1 MRAKLVNK
9 QITRTFIAL
18 MLMYSIPLFSQNVGV
33 QELQKF
39 QQLMQDNGGQGQ
51 QQPMQQ
57 PEVSEGKEKMSM
69 TEQEMM
75 LLEEEEEVKR
85 KKPTDLIS
93 RAEPKLLNND
103 IERFGYDLF
112 NKSPTT
118 YAPATDIPISP
129 NYVIGPGDNIEIILF
144 GKQADDFS
152 LQVNREGEI
161 YFPSIGPISVAGLT
175 FVDMKKVLLQ
185 RINNQ
190 LIGVEASI
198 TLGLLKSIQVFVLGD
213 AYQPGTYT
221 ISALSTLTNA
231 LFVSGG
237 VKDQGSLR
245 NIKLNRNGETLV
257 EFDLYD
263 LLLSGDTSKD
273 MRLQSGDVIFI
284 PTLKR
289 SVGIDGEVRRPGIYE
304 LLENDTARNLID
316 YAGGL
321 LPSAHKSSAQIERI
335 HSSDGITLIDIDLN
349 KQDFLNTRLN
359 DGDIVYAYPIS
370 NSVQDVVL
378 ISGYF
383 KRPGFYQWKENL
395 KLSDLI
401 NASSD
406 LLPSV
411 DTNYV
416 LIKREDPFN
425 KRYSAF
431 QVNLEQI
438 LINGDTEK
446 DIKLES
452 RDEIF
457 FFSTEATELNED
469 SIESKKVLR
478 EKIVE
483 LEQEKLQLEL
493 RVVEAT
499 SNALQ
504 TSQARSKLS
513 PEDEMLLK
521 TGKRV
526 QPKLTLLQDLIDEDL
541 EMLVMKDNVVQII
554 RKDGLDAYE
563 KLGFVEVDA
572 DEEMLEEIEDN
583 IAILKGDRQKIITPF
598 VKILERQG
606 RPGSPAKLIRIDGSV
621 LFPGEYPYTPNM
633 SVEDAIF
640 AAGGLMDNTYV
651 NDIEVTKL
659 NLTQKKFISSRRT
672 ISSSNLNS
680 NLAPGDRILVKG
692 ALKIM
697 RSVRIDGEVYFPGEY
712 ILSDNETLTE
722 LIKRAGGLTEEAF
735 MPASFFQRESLRLAQ
750 LKRLKAARKSLQQEL
765 LFQSTR
771 AGDVGASSVD
781 VNEIMQLINMTD
793 DEEEES
799 AGRLVFDLANI
810 LGGTD
815 DDLILENND
824 RIVIPKKPQSVSVI
838 GEVYVPSS
846 HIFQETNTLD
856 DYIKLSG
863 GAKPAAEEDAI
874 YVIKADGSIVIN
886 STGSRFFRAAANN
899 IQPGDTIV
907 IPFTTSTFS
916 GLRATQDVT
925 QILYQL
931 AVAAAAISSFQN

>member
-1 MRAKLVNK
+1 MQVKAINTKIIGGFL
-9 QITRTFIAL
+9 AL
-18 MLMYSIPLFSQNVGV
+18 TAMYCIPSFSQNVGV

-57 PEVSEGKEKMSM
+57 PEVSEGKDQMSM
-69 TEQEMM
+69 TEQEML

-85 KKPTDLIS
+85 KKPIDLIS

-144 GKQADDFS
+144 GKQTDDLS

-161 YFPSIGPISVAGLT
+161 YFPLIGPISVAGLT
-175 FVDMKKVLLQ
+175 FSDMKKVLLQ
-185 RINNQ
+185 RIEKQ

-198 TLGLLKSIQVFVLGD
+198 TLGLLKSIQVFVLGE

-237 VKDQGSLR
+237 VKDNGSLR
-245 NIKLNRNGETLV
+245 NIKLNRNGKTMV

-263 LLLSGDTSKD
+263 LLLKGDTSKD

-284 PTLKR
+284 PTVKR

-304 LLENDTARNLID
+304 LLETDKAQELID

-321 LPSAHKSSAQIERI
+321 LSSAHKSSAQIERV
-335 HSSDGITLIDIDLN
+335 HSSDGITIIDIDLN
-349 KQDFLNTRLN
+349 DKDFLRTRLN

-383 KRPGFYQWKENL
+383 KRPGFYQWKKDL

-401 NASSD
+401 KSSND

-411 DTNYV
+411 DINYV

-425 KRYSAF
+425 KSYSAL
-431 QVNLEQI
+431 QTNLKEI
-438 LINGDTEK
+438 LINQDTEK
-446 DIKLES
+446 DVKLES

-457 FFSTEATELNED
+457 FFSTEATEQND
-469 SIESKKVLR
+469 DDIESKRVLR
-478 EKIVE
+478 EKVVE

-493 RVVEAT
+493 QVVEAT

-504 TSQARSKLS
+504 TSQTRSELS
-513 PEDEMLLK
+513 PEDQMLLN

-526 QPKLTLLQDLIDEDL
+526 QPKLTLLQDLIDKDL
-541 EMLVMKDNVVQII
+541 EMLVIKDNVVQII
-554 RKDGLDAYE
+554 RREGFDAYE
-563 KLGFVEVDA
+563 KQGFIEVDA
-572 DEEMLEEIEDN
+572 DEEMLEEMEN
-583 IAILKGDRQKIITPF
+583 NVAILKGDRQAIIMPF

-621 LFPGEYPYTPNM
+621 LFPGKYPYTPNM
-633 SVEDAIF
+633 SVEDAIS

-651 NDIEVTKL
+651 NDIEITKL
-659 NLTQKKFISSRRT
+659 NLRNKEFISSREN
-672 ISSSNLNS
+672 ISSSNLNI
-680 NLAPGDRILVKG
+680 NIAPGDRILIKG
-692 ALKIM
+692 ALKNM

-735 MPASFFQRESLRLAQ
+735 LPASFFQRESLRLAQ
-750 LKRLKAARKSLQQEL
+750 IKRLKAARKSLQQEL

-793 DEEEES
+793 DEEEGS
-799 AGRLVFDLANI
+799 AGRLVFDLSQI
-810 LGGTD
+810 LEGAD
-815 DDLILENND
+815 DDLMLEDKD

-846 HIFQETNTLD
+846 HIFQNTNTLD

-863 GAKPAAEEDAI
+863 GTKPAAEEDAI
-874 YVIKADGSIVIN
+874 YVIKADGSIVTN
-886 STGSRFFRAAANN
+886 SAQSRFFRAAANN

-925 QILYQL
+925 QIVYQL

>member
-1 MRAKLVNK
+1 MQAKVINTKIIGAFLAL
-9 QITRTFIAL
+9 IA
-18 MLMYSIPLFSQNVGV
+18 MYCIPSFSQNVGV

-57 PEVSEGKEKMSM
+57 PEVSEGKDQMSM
-69 TEQEMM
+69 TEQEM
-75 LLEEEEEVKR
+75 LFLEEEEEVQR
-85 KKPTDLIS
+85 KKPIDLIS

-144 GKQADDFS
+144 GKQADDLS

-175 FVDMKKVLLQ
+175 FSDMKKVLLQ
-185 RINNQ
+185 RIEKQ

-198 TLGLLKSIQVFVLGD
+198 TLGLLKSIQVFVLGE

-221 ISALSTLTNA
+221 ISALSSLTNA
-231 LFVSGG
+231 LFISGG
-237 VKDQGSLR
+237 VKDNGSLR

-263 LLLSGDTSKD
+263 LLLKGDTSND

-304 LLENDTARNLID
+304 LLETDTAQELID

-321 LPSAHKSSAQIERI
+321 LASAHKSSAQIERV
-335 HSSDGITLIDIDLN
+335 HSSDGITIIDINLN
-349 KQDFLNTRLN
+349 EKDFLKTQLN

-383 KRPGFYQWKENL
+383 KRPGFYQWKKDL

-401 NASSD
+401 KSSND

-425 KRYSAF
+425 KSYSAL
-431 QVNLEQI
+431 QTSLEEV
-438 LINGDTEK
+438 LINQDTEK
-446 DIKLES
+446 DVKLES

-457 FFSTEATELNED
+457 FFSTEAIEVNDDDL
-469 SIESKKVLR
+469 ESKKVLR
-478 EKIVE
+478 EKVVE

-504 TSQARSKLS
+504 TSQARSELS

-526 QPKLTLLQDLIDEDL
+526 QPKLTLVQDLIDKDL

-554 RKDGLDAYE
+554 RKDGFDVYE
-563 KLGFVEVDA
+563 KQGFIEVA
-572 DEEMLEEIEDN
+572 SDEEMLEEVEDN
-583 IAILKGDRQKIITPF
+583 VSILKGDRQAIIKPF
-598 VKILERQG
+598 VKLLERQG
-606 RPGSPAKLIRIDGSV
+606 RPGSPAKLVRIDGSV
-621 LFPGEYPYTPNM
+621 LFPGQYPYTPNM
-633 SVEDAIF
+633 SVEDAIY
-640 AAGGLMDNTYV
+640 AAGGLKDNTYV

-659 NLTQKKFISSRRT
+659 NLKNKEFISSRET
-672 ISSSNLNS
+672 ISSSNIDTNI
-680 NLAPGDRILVKG
+680 APGDRILIKG
-692 ALKIM
+692 ALKKM

-712 ILSDNETLTE
+712 ILSDNETLSE
-722 LIKRAGGLTEEAF
+722 LIDRAGGLTEEAF
-735 MPASFFQRESLRLAQ
+735 LPASFFQRESLRLAQ
-750 LKRLKAARKSLQQEL
+750 VKRLKAARKSLQQEL

-781 VNEIMQLINMTD
+781 VNGFMQLINMTD

-799 AGRLVFDLANI
+799 AGRLVFDLAEI
-810 LGGTD
+810 LEGTD
-815 DDLILENND
+815 DDLMLEDKD

-846 HIFQETNTLD
+846 HIFQNTNTLD

-863 GAKPAAEEDAI
+863 GTKPAAEEDAI
-874 YVIKADGSIVIN
+874 YVIKADGSIVTN
-886 STGSRFFRAAANN
+886 STKNRFFRAAANN

-916 GLRATQDVT
+916 GLRAAQDVT
-925 QILYQL
+925 QIVYQL